1 MAREYIYTEKLAVG
15 YGKTPLIENIA
26 LRVRRG
32 QIVTLIGPNGA
43 GKSTILKSIIRQL
56 RILGGTVILDGAS
69 LEKMTERELARKMSV
84 MMTERIR
91 PDLMTCRDVVS
102 AGRYPYT
109 GRLGIL
115 SPEDEK
121 KVDEALALVH
131 AGELAGRLFSEIS
144 DGQRQRILLA
154 RAICQEPE
162 VIVLD
167 EPTSFLD
174 VRHKLELLAILK
186 ELVRERQVAVLM
198 SLHELE
204 LAQKISDYIV
214 CVREQA
220 IGRCGT
226 PEEKRCFSWN
236 AKLGRD
242 HYYLQIARSLI
253 DRIGTGFY
261 RDGSFLPSEAALAA
275 EYGVSVSTIRKALAM
290 LNRLGFC
297 RTYNVK
303 GTQVTL
309 FNDEATFYALKNR
322 VHKRETLL
330 YLSGLQF
337 MTLAAGPAAK
347 LAFSGISGTELLR
360 LKEKMEQPLSI
371 PLDVLIR
378 CVIRYLPLEPYRVI
392 LQEVSDIL
400 HWGYYYSFYE
410 GGARSAN
417 ELNNRAL
424 NAFAL
429 LEEGRRDAFAGE
441 LSGCFGHAL
450 EMVRDAMVEFGLLEA
465 ANLVTPKPQ

>member
-1 MAREYIYTEKLAVG
+1 MAENTAEGKITGEYIYTEKLAVG

-121 KVDEALALVH
+121 KVDEALMLVH
-131 AGELAGRLFSEIS
+131 AGKLAGRLFSEIS

-214 CVREQA
+214 CVREHA
-220 IGRCGT
+220 IG
-226 PEEKRCFSWN
+226 
-236 AKLGRD
+236 
-242 HYYLQIARSLI
+242 
-253 DRIGTGFY
+253 
-261 RDGSFLPSEAALAA
+261 
-275 EYGVSVSTIRKALAM
+275 
-290 LNRLGFC
+290 
-297 RTYNVK
+297 
-303 GTQVTL
+303 
-309 FNDEATFYALKNR
+309 
-322 VHKRETLL
+322 
-330 YLSGLQF
+330 
-337 MTLAAGPAAK
+337 AAGRRRRFLIPAI
-347 LAFSGISGTELLR
+347 F
-360 LKEKMEQPLSI
+360 
-371 PLDVLIR
+371 
-378 CVIRYLPLEPYRVI
+378 
-392 LQEVSDIL
+392 
-400 HWGYYYSFYE
+400 
-410 GGARSAN
+410 
-417 ELNNRAL
+417 
-424 NAFAL
+424 
-429 LEEGRRDAFAGE
+429 
-441 LSGCFGHAL
+441 
-450 EMVRDAMVEFGLLEA
+450 
-465 ANLVTPKPQ
+465 